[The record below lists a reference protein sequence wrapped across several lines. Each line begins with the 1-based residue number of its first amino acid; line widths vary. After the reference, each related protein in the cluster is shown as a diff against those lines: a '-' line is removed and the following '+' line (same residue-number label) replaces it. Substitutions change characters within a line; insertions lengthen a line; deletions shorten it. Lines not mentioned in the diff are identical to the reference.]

1 MTKQI
6 FNTKKNTS
14 ILSRPLVIFF
24 LATQI
29 IREIRVNSGGMKS
42 HPTAA
47 LLYTSSPPTHTEES
61 KKKKK
66 KKSAALV
73 SLVCWL
79 PAGRRWMEAIF
90 FPIFCARKA
99 TRGGG
104 PNVSPFFLPAPPPYG
119 RFHQFACWAL
129 NSRLVQCCKIRLV
142 STCFFF
148 TAAGSLKHLT
158 LQWAQWPHWPLI
170 DSIIS
175 VSDFISIE
183 CHLDKVKSSSD
194 VEIIHRMSFG

>member
-6 FNTKKNTS
+6 FNKKKTHQFHLGRSSYFSSLHKSSERSGLIPAEWN
-14 ILSRPLVIFF
+14 R
-24 LATQI
+24 
-29 IREIRVNSGGMKS
+29 IRQRRCFTL
-42 HPTAA
+42 PA
-47 LLYTSSPPTHTEES
+47 PPRTRR
-61 KKKKK
+61 KAKKKK

-158 LQWAQWPHWPLI
+158 LQWAQWPVRPLI

-175 VSDFISIE
+175 VSDSISIE
-183 CHLDKVKSSSD
+183 CHLDKVKSSSH
-194 VEIIHRMSFG
+194 VEIIHKMSFG